1 MKLHALLAASCI
13 AASCSV
19 HANNPLQP
27 VEVSDQELS
36 QLRGRFIMP
45 GRIVEFGVTMNSVWE
60 NANGQ
65 VLGGKVNMQMK
76 DGMFQPVFN
85 VSSVVASNGEQNVA
99 SAASG
104 QIHGGNGLTNVSG
117 ISQSARSA
125 GDFNS
130 VYNDVSINVRHG
142 NTASAIPQGSP
153 SLGETSASLANV
165 GSVQIAPG
173 NGGFKIAIDALGQG
187 TSLQQIA
194 SGSLQQHTNIT
205 GSSNAVKS
213 LTSIDLMLRDTGTAD
228 QMRANWNQLGAL
240 RPTGY

>member
-1 MKLHALLAASCI
+1 MKFHALLAASCI
-13 AASCSV
+13 AVSISAQ
-19 HANNPLQP
+19 ANNPVKP

-45 GRIVEFGVTMNSVWE
+45 GRIVQFGVTMSSVWQ

-65 VLGGKVNMQMK
+65 VLGGRVDMQINE
-76 DGMFQPVFN
+76 GMFQPVFT
-85 VSSVVASNGEQNVA
+85 VSTVVASNGEQSTSN
-99 SAASG
+99 AASG
-104 QIHGGNGLTNVSG
+104 EIHGGNGLANVSG

-125 GDFNS
+125 GDFNTA
-130 VYNDVSINVRHG
+130 YNDVSITVRHG
-142 NTASAIPQGSP
+142 DAASAIGQGSS

-173 NGGFKIAIDALGQG
+173 NGGFRIAIDALGQG

-205 GSSNAVKS
+205 GSSNSVKS
-213 LTSIDLMLRDTGTAD
+213 LTSLDLMLRDSGAVD

>member
-1 MKLHALLAASCI
+1 MKLHVLLAASCI
-13 AASCSV
+13 AASFSV
-19 HANNPLQP
+19 QASNSLRP

-45 GRIVEFGVTMNSVWE
+45 GRIVQFGVTMSSVWQ

-65 VLGGKVNMQMK
+65 VLGGRVDMQINE
-76 DGMFQPVFN
+76 GMFQPLFN
-85 VSSVVASNGEQNVA
+85 VTSVVASNGDQN
-99 SAASG
+99 SSNAASG
-104 QIHGGNGLTNVSG
+104 QIHGGNGLSNVSG

-130 VYNDVSINVRHG
+130 AYNDVSINVRHG
-142 NTASAIPQGSP
+142 DSASAIPQGSP

-173 NGGFKIAIDALGQG
+173 NGGFRIAIDALGQG

-205 GSSNAVKS
+205 GSSNSVKS
-213 LTSIDLMLRDTGTAD
+213 LTSIDLMLRDTGAAD
-228 QMRANWNQLGAL
+228 QMKANWNQLGAL